1 MGTLVAVRAVE
12 LAALLAAVAA
22 LAALRR
28 GLLRRRAVPA
38 GVALLAEAIPDALGD
53 AVLAMD
59 AAGRIG
65 HANTAA
71 ARILGTT
78 VAELVDREVATV
90 APEVGALARGLDRG
104 PATARIVVPGPRGP
118 VRVRAVL
125 VRVSAHPPWALAVL
139 RPLPRPKPPPLPSRV
154 PWPARGAARAGL
166 AAAAAALGDPVADA
180 ADALS
185 ILRLA
190 APPLGT
196 RASAALAEAEAAL
209 EEGARRVA
217 ALATAGQGGV
227 RRSIDLA
234 ALVEDLV
241 GTFPAPAGVR
251 VRFDH
256 LAPAR
261 AVADDRPVRAALREL
276 LAAAAATV
284 PSGRRA
290 RRRRAV
296 ESHLRVHRAQRAR
309 AAPRGRALAR
319 AGARRPPGRPR
330 GAGRAA
336 GARRARAHLARGG
349 AGAGAR
355 VSSAARSL
363 TPGRMGR

>member
-1 MGTLVAVRAVE
+1 MARA
-12 LAALLAAVAA
+12 
-22 LAALRR
+22 RR
-28 GLLRRRAVPA
+28 GA
-38 GVALLAEAIPDALGD
+38 
-53 AVLAMD
+53 
-59 AAGRIG
+59 
-65 HANTAA
+65 
-71 ARILGTT
+71 
-78 VAELVDREVATV
+78 
-90 APEVGALARGLDRG
+90 
-104 PATARIVVPGPRGP
+104 
-118 VRVRAVL
+118 
-125 VRVSAHPPWALAVL
+125 S
-139 RPLPRPKPPPLPSRV
+139 
-154 PWPARGAARAGL
+154 GL

-217 ALATAGQGGV
+217 ALAAAGQGGV

-284 PSGRRA
+284 PSGGEL
-290 RRRRAV
+290 AV
-296 ESHLRVHRAQRAR
+296 AVRWSPTSASIELS
-309 AAPRGRALAR
+309 APAPLPAGGLSLAR
-319 AGARRPPGRPR
+319 ALVAPQGGRVEQDAQPGR
-330 GAGRAA
+330 GALVRISLEGEPALE
-336 GARRARAHLARGG
+336 LA
-349 AGAGAR
+349 
-355 VSSAARSL
+355 
-363 TPGRMGR
+363 